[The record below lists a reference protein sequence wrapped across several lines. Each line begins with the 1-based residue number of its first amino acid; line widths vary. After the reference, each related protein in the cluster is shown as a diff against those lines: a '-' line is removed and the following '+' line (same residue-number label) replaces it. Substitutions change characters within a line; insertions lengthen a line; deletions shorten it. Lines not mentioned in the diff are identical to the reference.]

1 MGINLA
7 KSPEQFMKKNIIFVL
22 ILLKGISNVFA
33 VSDNLDFIGV
43 FERVNF
49 ALKVK
54 EEICFLQPELLNA
67 KEPREIV
74 NEHYVL
80 YSDGKYIFYNPK
92 APNNLTLY
100 DIGEYRVDLIDDVR
114 LANIF
119 PADSPDFFDLSLY
132 NIVALTIDPRSILAN
147 VYKYVQEKD
156 GIDITTSCL
165 TFSCG
170 SYTYVVYSDKKKINQ
185 FDVMKNSS
193 GELFIRAIF
202 LPKNNTMPFK
212 VKVDYFYK
220 NKSVIRKTYT
230 FILTSKNVPNNIYE
244 CFNVKGLGSYKFID
258 MRFNPAKNYNCENGI
273 PTMEEA
279 KYLENIVK
287 IPDMSSTSI
296 NERNSKLNTGSQS
309 NLLRNAKEI
318 ISEIF

>member
-1 MGINLA
+1 
-7 KSPEQFMKKNIIFVL
+7 
-22 ILLKGISNVFA
+22 
-33 VSDNLDFIGV
+33 
-43 FERVNF
+43 
-49 ALKVK
+49 
-54 EEICFLQPELLNA
+54 
-67 KEPREIV
+67 
-74 NEHYVL
+74 
-80 YSDGKYIFYNPK
+80 
-92 APNNLTLY
+92 
-100 DIGEYRVDLIDDVR
+100 
-114 LANIF
+114 
-119 PADSPDFFDLSLY
+119 
-132 NIVALTIDPRSILAN
+132 
-147 VYKYVQEKD
+147 
-156 GIDITTSCL
+156 
-165 TFSCG
+165 
-170 SYTYVVYSDKKKINQ
+170 
-185 FDVMKNSS
+185 MKNSS

-318 ISEIF
+318 ISEIFNQLK